1 MTARTRKPKAPRVSK
16 TPVPRGPE
24 SQVQIAVRAALTWHG
39 IRSAHVPN
47 GGSRNPIEARKLKA
61 QGVLAGFPDLV
72 VWAPGKGMACMEV
85 KAASG
90 RVSDAQEAMIAQL
103 EADGVPVAIVRSVD
117 DALAAVKCWG
127 WI

>member
-1 MTARTRKPKAPRVSK
+1 MSRAPKAS
-16 TPVPRGPE
+16 E
-24 SQVQIAVRAALTWHG
+24 AAIQIAIRDALRWHN

-47 GGSRNPIEARKLKA
+47 GGSRNPREAVRLRA
-61 QGVLAGFPDLV
+61 QGVVAGFPDLV
-72 VWAPGKGMACMEV
+72 LWAPGKGMACMEV

-117 DALAAVKCWG
+117 DALAAVKAWG
-127 WI
+127 WVRE